1 MKRLLFGT
9 ILALVLVAAQ
19 VGTVF
24 AQEVTP
30 TNTGTVQSVA
40 LETDATGA
48 VTAVVVTY
56 TDGAGAT
63 QTVSLT
69 LADAT
74 AQGLVSTDA
83 AGVTTVNDGVAGLP
97 VTVPEATPTDEEDQ
111 HPVGGALADFF
122 GDLLGVDYDTI
133 MSYHNGDNAE
143 GGHVGF
149 GVIAQALWLSHELD
163 GGTETFTALLD
174 AKQNGDYSDIKLADG
189 STPDNWGDVVKSMK
203 KGDNLGSVK
212 SGHAVIEEDTGATG
226 EGESTS
232 ESDGASTDGAAT
244 DAEDQGSGNDNNG
257 NGHGNGGNSHHGH
270 GHGHGHGHP

>member
-30 TNTGTVQSVA
+30 INTGTVQSVA

-122 GDLLGVDYDTI
+122 GEVLGVDYETI
-133 MSYHNGDNAE
+133 MDYHDDG
-143 GGHVGF
+143 VGF
-149 GVIAQALWLSHELD
+149 GVIARALWLSHELD
-163 GGTETFTALLD
+163 GGAETFTALLD
-174 AKQNGDYSDIKLADG
+174 AKQSGDYSNITLADG

-212 SGHAVIEEDTGATG
+212 SGHAVIEEDTGAPG

-232 ESDGASTDGAAT
+232 ESDTASTDDAAT

-257 NGHGNGGNSHHGH
+257 HGHGNGGNSHHGH